1 MDDCV
6 FLKIAALLTQFIFS
20 KPTIQHAIYFNNQF
34 LCFHGKLPAEA
45 WGTKT
50 LPLYAQEG
58 GSEALGSHR
67 VNTQALWDGHWMS
80 VVVVAMLHERGQK
93 TGQVRCVSH

>member
-67 VNTQALWDGHWMS
+67 VNTQALWDGYWMF